1 MADTIG
7 VLFALGAAVGWG
19 GYIVLTKYAGQQFE
33 GLEGLCLSLL
43 FAALVATPFGFH
55 QAQLGLSPEALVTTG
70 LLAVLVPLFPYALEL
85 MALRRMNASAFG
97 LLMSLEP
104 AIGASAGF
112 IVLGQAMAALQLIG
126 VALVVATSAV
136 GTASSQS

>member
-1 MADTIG
+1 M
-7 VLFALGAAVGWG
+7 
-19 GYIVLTKYAGQQFE
+19 
-33 GLEGLCLSLL
+33 
-43 FAALVATPFGFH
+43 
-55 QAQLGLSPEALVTTG
+55 TTG